1 MSEAVFR
8 LKGIEKAYGD
18 RQVLHVPELEIRRG
32 EILGVVGPSG
42 AGKSVL
48 LLLLNLLEPPTAGAI
63 EFLGRSADGG
73 PESWPLHLRRQ
84 VTQVFQ
90 KPFLLNTSVRGNVEY
105 GLRIRGESDAGT
117 RVAEALERVG
127 MTAFADKLAHTLSG
141 GEAQRV
147 ALARALVIDPLVLLL
162 DEPTANLDRHNVGI
176 IEDVVTELNRA
187 RGTTVVLVTHNL
199 FQAKRMADRVLFL
212 LDGEVVEVAENSYF
226 FDTPADPRTAAFIR
240 GDMVY

>member
-63 EFLGRSADGG
+63 EFLGHSADGG
-73 PESWPLHLRRQ
+73 PEGWPLHLRRQ

-117 RVAEALERVG
+117 RVE
-127 MTAFADKLAHTLSG
+127 
-141 GEAQRV
+141 RV
-147 ALARALVIDPLVLLL
+147 ALARAMVIDPLVLLL

-176 IEDVVTELNRA
+176 IEDIVTELNRA